1 MKEPDFNTDEMTY
14 FDPNHEGEMIKEMG
28 RGMSMNEVC
37 DFFGSPPADEL
48 KGEDKKFLL
57 YWYKMGRQ
65 TGNADAVKA
74 LFAQMSQRGGGQVAL
89 SYLARFADDWTA
101 EVQADSETKGKK
113 TFTVVLD

>member
-14 FDPNHEGEMIKEMG
+14 FDPNHEGEMIKDMS
-28 RGMSMNEVC
+28 RGLSMNEVC
-37 DFFGSPPADEL
+37 EFFGAPKADEV
-48 KGEDKKFLL
+48 KGEDLKFLK

-65 TGNADAVKA
+65 TGNAEAVKA

-101 EVQADSETKGKK
+101 EIEADKEQAGKK
-113 TFTVVLD
+113 SFRVILD

>member
-1 MKEPDFNTDEMTY
+1 MKEPEFNTEEMTY

-37 DFFGSPPADEL
+37 DFFGAPSADEL

-65 TGNADAVKA
+65 SGNKDAVNA
-74 LFAQMSQRGGGQVAL
+74 LFKQMDQRGGGQVAL
-89 SYLARFADDWTA
+89 SYLARFADDWAA
-101 EVQADSETKGKK
+101 EVQADKEQAGKK
-113 TFTVVLD
+113 SFRVILD

>member
-1 MKEPDFNTDEMTY
+1 MKEPEWNLDKMIY

-37 DFFGSPPADEL
+37 DFFGAPVPDEL
-48 KGEDKKFLL
+48 NSEDLKFIK

-65 TGNADAVKA
+65 SGNAEAVKA

-101 EVQADSETKGKK
+101 EVEADKEATGKK
-113 TFTVVLD
+113 SFRVILD